1 MDIDAESADSAG
13 TAAAAPIAFTNIAF
27 PAWLTIASVALAV
40 LGLLLAILLFVAGIL
55 ALRDSRKARKLHLW
69 YSGVKIPLAA
79 VSGVISAW
87 MTAQFVNAITASS
100 GGAQQAGMISAVM
113 WGSAAV
119 SVAIAWIYPIALL
132 IVMNTR
138 RVREYYGMS

>member
-1 MDIDAESADSAG
+1 
-13 TAAAAPIAFTNIAF
+13 
-27 PAWLTIASVALAV
+27 
-40 LGLLLAILLFVAGIL
+40 
-55 ALRDSRKARKLHLW
+55 
-69 YSGVKIPLAA
+69 
-79 VSGVISAW
+79 

-119 SVAIAWIYPIALL
+119 GVAIAWIYPIALL